1 MKTPLVSVVCLC
13 YNHARFVEEA
23 IQSVLNQ
30 RYSNVQLIVIDDHST
45 DKSIEAIDKFISG
58 NKAVEFVPLPSNLG
72 NCRAFN
78 IGLEKAKGDFIID
91 LAGDDVLMP
100 DRIEMGVR
108 NLESLGKEVG
118 VQFSDAELINEN
130 GAHLGYHSDRFRHD
144 SIPQGDIYK
153 EVLSRY
159 FINSPTMMMRRQVLE
174 ELGGYDGAL
183 AYEDFDF
190 WVRSSRICKY
200 SYIPEPLVRR
210 RILSTSLGQRQYRT
224 GSDQLRSTLTVCRKA
239 FDLNKTEDEHAALRK
254 RIVYEMRRAMF
265 LGEIKI
271 GWEYGKLWG
280 TARNQERETRN

>member
-58 NKAVEFVPLPSNLG
+58 NKAVEFIPLPSNLG

-271 GWEYGKLWG
+271 GWEYWKLWG
-280 TARNQERETRN
+280 TTRN

>member
-23 IQSVLNQ
+23 IQSVLKQ
-30 RYSNVQLIVIDDHST
+30 RYPNVQLIVIDDHST

-58 NKAVEFVPLPSNLG
+58 NKAVEFIPLPSNLG

-271 GWEYGKLWG
+271 GWEYWKLWG